1 MEDCDA
7 AWTDAA
13 DSFPC
18 FCVPSEFGFYANS
31 LDIFREKLP
40 PYKIGGI
47 FDYHVIMAG
56 FMGGFGRGLAEGPF
70 EYIKVRRQVEG
81 TWRFREVFQGSG
93 VTMLRNAFLFSSFVV
108 YIDLSKQIVPGGLG
122 PFLEAVAHCHPP
134 HPLSADSSRVHSGG
148 CVRLPSLVHHLAA

>member
-1 MEDCDA
+1 
-7 AWTDAA
+7 
-13 DSFPC
+13 
-18 FCVPSEFGFYANS
+18 
-31 LDIFREKLP
+31 
-40 PYKIGGI
+40 
-47 FDYHVIMAG
+47 
-56 FMGGFGRGLAEGPF
+56 MGGFGRGLAEGPF

-134 HPLSADSSRVHSGG
+134 HPLSADSSRVRSGG
-148 CVRLPSLVHHLAA
+148 CVRLPSLVHHLAP